1 MRDGGATRIVLTTGK
16 GGVGKTTVAAAT
28 AVHAAQWGHRTLVL
42 STDVAHSLAD
52 VLDVPLGHAVVEVAP
67 RLHAQQLDGRRRL
80 EESWS
85 DIKSYVVELLG
96 WAGADAIDAAEL
108 SSLPGLDEVFA
119 LENLRDHAASG
130 RYDLIVVDC
139 APTAETLRLL
149 ALPEILGW
157 YLERVFPTH
166 RRVARLTRP
175 VLRRT
180 TSMPLAE
187 DGLFDSFSRFAAGLD
202 GVRELLSDRSVT
214 TVRLV
219 TTPEQVVVA
228 ETRRTYAYLALFG
241 YAVDALVVNRM
252 VDDTHAGPFFD
263 EWRTR
268 QRRALD
274 AVDETFASLVRL
286 EAPLEASEPVGPA
299 RLALLG
305 KHLHGDADP
314 ASILGSARPGL
325 QFVRGDGRVT
335 LRVPL
340 PGLDGVEVKVGRTDL
355 DLVVTAGAYRR
366 VVPLPDGLRT
376 WQGQS
381 ARRDGDDLEVVF
393 VEGEHAK
400 ST

>member
-1 MRDGGATRIVLTTGK
+1 MGGRVRIVLTTGK

-28 AVHAAQWGHRTLVL
+28 AVHAAQCGHRTLVL
-42 STDVAHSLAD
+42 STDAAHSLAD
-52 VLDVPLGHAVVEVAP
+52 VLDAPLGHSVTEVAP
-67 RLHAQQLDGRRRL
+67 RLEAQQLDGRRRL

-85 DIKSYVVELLG
+85 DIKGYLVELLG

-108 SSLPGLDEVFA
+108 ASLPGLDEVFA

-166 RRVARLTRP
+166 RRVAKVTRP
-175 VLRRT
+175 ILRRA

-202 GVRELLSDRSVT
+202 GVRELLADRSIT

-241 YAVDALVVNRM
+241 YAVDALIVNRL
-252 VDDTHAGPFFD
+252 VDETHSGPFFD
-263 EWRTR
+263 EWRAR
-268 QRRALD
+268 QRRCARCDRRDLRLRWCGSRHPSMRPSRSGPH
-274 AVDETFASLVRL
+274 ASRCW
-286 EAPLEASEPVGPA
+286 ASTSTTMPIP
-299 RLALLG
+299 RR
-305 KHLHGDADP
+305 
-314 ASILGSARPGL
+314 SLGSARPGL

-366 VVPLPDGLRT
+366 SGAAA
-376 WQGQS
+376 GQP
-381 ARRDGDDLEVVF
+381 ADLAGPV
-393 VEGEHAK
+393 G
-400 ST
+400 SP